1 MLLLIFIFLINE
13 QKYLVYIYNNN
24 VYLDEKW
31 EESYGKAIN

>member
-1 MLLLIFIFLINE
+1 MFCLLFIFLINE
-13 QKYLVYIYNNN
+13 QKKLFYIYNNN